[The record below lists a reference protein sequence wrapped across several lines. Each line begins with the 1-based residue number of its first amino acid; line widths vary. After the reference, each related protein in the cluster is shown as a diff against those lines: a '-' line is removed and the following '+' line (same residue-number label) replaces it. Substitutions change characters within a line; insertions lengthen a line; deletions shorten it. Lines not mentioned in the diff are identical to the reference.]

1 MNKQYIN
8 GASFEYAIIKTLESE
23 KSKIYMGNKTKI
35 AEYEKLFNTLPE
47 KERNSFKSFTD
58 MAYGYYDKD
67 SQSQL
72 NNT

>member
-47 KERNSFKSFTD
+47 KERN
-58 MAYGYYDKD
+58 
-67 SQSQL
+67 
-72 NNT
+72 

>member
-35 AEYEKLFNTLPE
+35 AEYEKLFNTCLKK
-47 KERNSFKSFTD
+47 KEIVF
-58 MAYGYYDKD
+58 
-67 SQSQL
+67 
-72 NNT
+72 